1 MERVNTKREGKMKFQ
16 IKDLWSIPNILS
28 YIRIALVP
36 VFLYKYFTAKEPIDF
51 YMAALIIIIC
61 SLTDMADGF
70 IARHFDMAT
79 DLGRLLDPIADKL
92 MQLSVLISLT
102 LTVKHMKIV
111 AVLLVIKEFTTFVL
125 GITIY
130 RRCNKRLTGA
140 KWYGKVCTVFVNIS
154 LLALI
159 AFPHMGVAM
168 QGILIIVC
176 IAMLLMSWFM
186 YTRLYVIMYKDTKAG
201 LAEFKAY

>member
-1 MERVNTKREGKMKFQ
+1 MKFQ

-36 VFLYKYFTAKEPIDF
+36 VFLYEYFTAKAPMDF

-61 SLTDMADGF
+61 SLTDMADGY
-70 IARHFDMAT
+70 IARHYNMAT

-92 MQLSVLISLT
+92 MQVSVLVSLAI
-102 LTVKHMKIV
+102 TVKHMKIV
-111 AVLLVIKEFTTFVL
+111 AALLVIKEFATFVL

-159 AFPHMGVAM
+159 AFPRMGATL
-168 QGILIIVC
+168 QGLLILVC
-176 IAMLLMSWFM
+176 IGMLLMSWFM
-186 YTRLYVIMYKDTKAG
+186 YTRIYLIMYRDTKSG
-201 LAEFKAY
+201 ITEFKAY

>member
-168 QGILIIVC
+168 QGTLIIVC